1 MPPMNDR
8 LLLLMERKGWTVITL
23 AGRSRVAYHTVRK
36 AMNGVDVAERTWRN
50 LAAGLGV
57 AYEALTGNV
66 PLDVALLDND
76 TRALLDQY
84 TLLPESRRLLVRR
97 LIEEL
102 LRP

>member
-8 LLLLMERKGWTVITL
+8 LNLLMERRGWTAITL

-36 AMNGVDVAERTWRN
+36 AMKGVDVAERTWRR

-57 AYEALTGNV
+57 AYEALTGQV
-66 PLDVALLDND
+66 PLEAGLMDND

-84 TLLPESRRLLVRR
+84 TLLPEARRDLVRS
-97 LIEEL
+97 LIREL
-102 LRP
+102 LP